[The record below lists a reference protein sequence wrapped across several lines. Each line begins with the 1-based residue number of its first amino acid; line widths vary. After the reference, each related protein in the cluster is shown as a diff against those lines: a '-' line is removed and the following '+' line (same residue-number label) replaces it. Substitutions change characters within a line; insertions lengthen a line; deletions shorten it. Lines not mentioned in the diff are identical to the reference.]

1 MKFLKEK
8 RGDIF
13 SVETLLSLLIMFLG
27 FSSLLIFLPYFHH
40 QQKLDSFARELVR
53 SCEVD
58 GSVSQAS
65 YISYLKQRLSI
76 NPEVTFEYHGISGS
90 KRVQLND
97 EIKVIARD
105 NFKIRNKFISINIPM
120 VSVATGKSEI
130 YYKSD

>member
-27 FSSLLIFLPYFHH
+27 FSSLLIILPYFHH

-76 NPEVTFEYHGISGS
+76 NPEVTFEYHGLNSS
-90 KRVQLND
+90 KKVQLND

-105 NFKIRNKFISINIPM
+105 NFKIQNKFISINIPM

>member
-8 RGDIF
+8 RGDVF
-13 SVETLLSLLIMFLG
+13 SVEMLLSLLIIFLG

-40 QQKLDSFARELVR
+40 QQKLDAFARELVR

-58 GSVSQAS
+58 GSVSQTS
-65 YISYLKQRLSI
+65 YISYLKERLSI
-76 NPEVTFEYHGISGS
+76 NPEVTFEYEGWKSS
-90 KRVQLND
+90 KKVQLNK

-105 NFKIRNKFISINIPM
+105 NFKIKNKFIELNIPM

-130 YYKSD
+130 YYKD